1 MKRRITLYI
10 GGRKADISDQS
21 FFLLNYQ
28 AEDLQNP
35 TIVKNSYSQ
44 QITLPGTCRN
54 NRIFG
59 SIGRADRV
67 SGTGGATGAAFNASK
82 RTSFALY
89 GEDGAVLESG
99 YVKLDEVAKTGRF
112 GREYKV
118 TLYGGLGAFFY
129 ELSYNADGTK
139 KTLAD
144 LDFLG
149 GGEGELDFT
158 INAAT
163 VKEAWDALRNGT
175 AQGTKW
181 GVINFFPAYE
191 GFPENFDAKH
201 ALATPS
207 AVGLP
212 ASQTKDGQTYTP
224 DSSGYCLVNL
234 PDNYDQW
241 AVKDLRSYLQRPAW
255 NMKALLTAIANPN
268 NNGGY
273 TFDFSGIENGVP
285 IGPNNKWVTRPLL
298 GSLGGF
304 KQTQGSLTTSF
315 SSQTGATPAVVNV
328 SGVSALPQGTELNA
342 MLSVSLR
349 MSASGTDPL
358 ALGERTGSFFY
369 PLFIYNHTVIFLQA
383 VGYDSNDNPVA
394 GGPVQVISG
403 PLCGLYYTADQ
414 LAEFCEFT
422 PVYDGPMGSVIN
434 GSFENTSGS
443 TFQFTETIGLSVQG
457 YGIERIRVHVKTYDL
472 EIRYRA
478 NSVDVHDCDEITP
491 FTATLYRGN
500 TGVSASAGT
509 LAEVSTSVTYTNP
522 SSLRSGA
529 KFTKR
534 MVLSTAHTP
543 AEYLLAYAKMFGLSF
558 LVNKAERSISLVP
571 RNALYQDE
579 TIDLTKR
586 VDTSQEVKI
595 VPMAFTARWYD
606 FKQEVVAGAFA
617 QEYKNNYGRDY
628 GMQRVN
634 TGYDFDASSVDL
646 LSGIALRSAVNVLA
660 HSPYF
665 YDVEESGFFI
675 PSPFIDPGF
684 TYSLYNAGKAESF
697 PVPSLDP
704 STTFTP
710 WNEYF
715 PGYDSQSSARYIHD
729 KLQFHDAS
737 GKPVDGSDV
746 FAALIAHIPSHCK
759 VTDDLAAMDTLNGGT
774 PCWILDPPSK
784 NNPQYIPQLS
794 RYDVEMSLFL
804 DFGQPSELD
813 FPAINYDP
821 EDTIYARCWQ
831 KYIAD
836 RYNADTKVMTC
847 KVDLSGLQVGQDLL
861 RKFYWYDG
869 ALWVLN
875 KITNHSLTTY
885 GPTECEFVQVRDK
898 DNYLNGQY
906 FNW

>member
-1 MKRRITLYI
+1 MRRKVTLYI
-10 GGRKADISDQS
+10 GGRKADLADTS
-21 FFLLNYQ
+21 FLLMNYT
-28 AEDLQNP
+28 AEDLSNP
-35 TIVKNSYSQ
+35 TIVKNSFSRQ
-44 QITLPGTCRN
+44 VTLPGTCRN

-59 SIGRADRV
+59 AMWRADRE
-67 SGTGGATGAAFNASK
+67 SGNGGATGADFNASK
-82 RTSFALY
+82 RTPFALY

-99 YVKLDEVAKTGRF
+99 YLKLDEVAKTGCF
-112 GREYKV
+112 SREYKV

-158 INAAT
+158 INATT
-163 VKEAWDALRNGT
+163 VREAWDALRYGT

-207 AVGLP
+207 AVGLSP
-212 ASQTKDGQTYTP
+212 SQTGSDGQTYTP

-273 TFDFSGIENGVP
+273 AFDWSGIENGVP
-285 IGPNNKWVTRPLL
+285 IAPWDKWVTRPLL

-304 KQTQGSLTTSF
+304 KQTSGGLSTTF
-315 SSQTGATPAVVNV
+315 ASQTGATPAVVTI
-328 SGVSALPQGTELNA
+328 SGTGALPQGTKLSA
-342 MLSVSLR
+342 TLSVNVQ
-349 MSASGTDPL
+349 MSASDSDPL
-358 ALGERTGSFFY
+358 ELGERTGSGFF
-369 PLFIYNHTVIFLQA
+369 PSVLYNHTVIFLQA
-383 VGYDSNDNPVA
+383 VGYNGNDTPVA

-422 PVYDGPMGSVIN
+422 PVYDGPLGSVID
-434 GSFENTSGS
+434 GRFELVSGS
-443 TFQFTETIGLSVQG
+443 TFQFTNTVGLPLEG
-457 YGIERIRVHVKTYDL
+457 YDFEKIKVHVAIYDL
-472 EIRYRA
+472 EIRYRKGT
-478 NSVDVHDCDEITP
+478 VDVNDCDAETP
-491 FTATLYRGN
+491 FTATLYRGD
-500 TGVSASAGT
+500 TGVSASAGRLT
-509 LAEVSTSVTYTNP
+509 EVSTLVTYTNP
-522 SSLRSGA
+522 QSLRSGA

-543 AEYLLAYAKMFGLSF
+543 AEYLLAYAKIFGLYF
-558 LVNKAERSISLVP
+558 LYDKAERKVSLVT
-571 RNALYQDE
+571 RNGLYEDE

-586 VDTSQEVKI
+586 IDTTQPINI
-595 VPMAFTARWYD
+595 VPMAFSARWYD
-606 FKQEVVAGAFA
+606 FKQEVVPGEFA
-617 QEYKNNYGRDY
+617 TEYKNNYGRDY

-634 TGYDFDASSVDL
+634 TGYDFDASAVNL
-646 LSGIALRSAVNVLA
+646 LDGIALRTAVNVLE
-660 HSPYF
+660 HGPYWYNITDGGTF
-665 YDVEESGFFI
+665 R
-675 PSPFIDPGF
+675 PCPFIDPGL
-684 TYSLYNAGKAESF
+684 TYALYNAGKPESF
-697 PVPSLDP
+697 DVPILGPSAVLDP
-704 STTFTP
+704 I
-710 WNEYF
+710 NQYF
-715 PGYDSQSSARYIHD
+715 PGYDGQSTARYIYD

-737 GKPVDGSDV
+737 RKAVDGADV
-746 FAALIAHIPSHCK
+746 LAAFIASIPSGCK
-759 VTDDLAAMDTLNGGT
+759 VTDDLAAMNALNGGQ
-774 PCWILDPPSK
+774 PCWILDPPTVA
-784 NNPQYIPQLS
+784 QYIPQLT
-794 RYDVEMSLFL
+794 RYDIDTGLFM
-804 DFGQPSELD
+804 DFGEPSELD
-813 FPAINYDP
+813 FPALAYDP
-821 EDTIYARCWQ
+821 EDTIYARMWQ

-836 RYNADTKVMTC
+836 RYDKDTKVMTC

-861 RKFYWYDG
+861 RKFFWYDG

-875 KITNHSLTTY
+875 KIVNHSLTTY

-898 DNYLNGQY
+898 DNYLNGQD
-906 FNW
+906 